1 MGRRGRWEEEDW
13 DVYRQTDNELLFL
26 FVLRVVDGES
36 HLPTVNPAA
45 RPIISASRQTT
56 EKTMAMIS
64 RFFLDN

>member
-1 MGRRGRWEEEDW
+1 MGRRGRWEEGDC

-45 RPIISASRQTT
+45 RPIISTSRQTT